1 MEQSVS
7 VIKYGRDIPTFVR
20 KFREDFG
27 LSQNDLAKRL
37 RVHGQYVSNVERG
50 VATNPISFCSLLFA
64 ICPKDRQTYL
74 TDLIAEAGAERALRR
89 VRVKRKKK

>member
-1 MEQSVS
+1 MS
-7 VIKYGRDIPTFVR
+7 VIKYGRDIPSFVR
-20 KFREDFG
+20 KFREDMG
-27 LSQNDLAKRL
+27 LSQSELGRRL

-50 VATNPISFCSLLFA
+50 AAVSPIAFCSLLFA

-89 VRVKRKKK
+89 VRTVRKKR